1 MSRTAPRTQAT
12 VKLLNLIDTE
22 CGASLR
28 AESAAVAVSIAR
40 ELSEGMTRAERIATH
55 TSSTDVAAPRD
66 GPPTVILFRYPR
78 CPPIRA
84 GHNSGK
90 RPGITG
96 YAARRH
102 ARPAATTGDAGTANR
117 ADLLTPAHHLHEAQP
132 GPSGSFLT
140 HSPVRS
146 GGLLLRRGW

>member
-55 TSSTDVAAPRD
+55 EFHRRRRAARW
-66 GPPTVILFRYPR
+66 PPTVILFRYPR

-102 ARPAATTGDAGTANR
+102 ARPAATTGDASTANR
-117 ADLLTPAHHLHEAQP
+117 ADLLTPAHHLYEAQP

>member
-55 TSSTDVAAPRD
+55 EFLTDVAAPRD
-66 GPPTVILFRYPR
+66 GRRRSSCLGIPGAPR
-78 CPPIRA
+78 
-84 GHNSGK
+84 SG
-90 RPGITG
+90 R
-96 YAARRH
+96 
-102 ARPAATTGDAGTANR
+102 ATTAESV
-117 ADLLTPAHHLHEAQP
+117 PA
-132 GPSGSFLT
+132 
-140 HSPVRS
+140 
-146 GGLLLRRGW
+146 